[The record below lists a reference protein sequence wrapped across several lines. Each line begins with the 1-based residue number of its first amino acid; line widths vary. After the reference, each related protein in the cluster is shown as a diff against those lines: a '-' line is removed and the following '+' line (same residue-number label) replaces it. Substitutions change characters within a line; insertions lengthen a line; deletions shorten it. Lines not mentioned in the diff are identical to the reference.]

1 MSNAKLIIGA
11 KTDVGNVRKN
21 NEDNFT
27 VIADV
32 SNPETTWGESNQI
45 DLGEHGSLLVV
56 ADGMG
61 GMNAGEVAAAIAIEV
76 VEELFRNLRPEVLRS
91 TATIQNF
98 MSSVVVEADKRI
110 KSSSNTENRGM
121 GTTLVMA
128 WLYNGFAYV
137 CWCGDSRAYLFNT
150 AIGLRRISKDHSLV
164 QTLVDNHKI
173 TDDEAFDSPQSNII
187 TRCLSDSPQNSA
199 KPENAEPVELCNGD
213 VIMLCSDGLCGMIR
227 DRDIVQVMRN
237 VIGEGVV
244 KTVDE
249 LVSAAKRAGGKDN
262 VTVVAASITNDKD
275 PMKVHAAK
283 EEPLQREPSANA
295 QMLRGGKSSKP
306 AWMWALIGALA
317 MAAIGLVIWLVVKG
331 GGDAG
336 DTDLQ
341 DSVRVDTVIVQGD
354 TEHQPLPG
362 EGVTNPAA
370 PAANPAVQA
379 PASTASSPDKTNSHR
394 QEISGGKQEGKQEG
408 KPGDKQ
414 EEGSAQPGS
423 QSQPATPQPTPAKP
437 SQPATPVIPDTPAP
451 ANTQP
456 QQEPNQ

>member
-1 MSNAKLIIGA
+1 M
-11 KTDVGNVRKN
+11 TDVGNVRKN

-32 SNPETTWGESNQI
+32 LNPETAWGESNQI

-61 GMNAGEVAAAIAIEV
+61 GMNAGEVAAAIAVEV
-76 VEELFRNLRPEVLRS
+76 VEELFQNLRPEVLRS

-137 CWCGDSRAYLFNT
+137 CWCGDSRAYLFNP

-164 QTLVDNHKI
+164 QSLVDNQKI

-262 VTVVAASITNDKD
+262 VTVVAASIINDKD

-283 EEPLQREPSANA
+283 EAPSQREPSVGA
-295 QMLRGGKSSKP
+295 QQMMQGAKSGKP
-306 AWMWALIGALA
+306 AWMWALIGALV
-317 MAAIGLVIWLVVKG
+317 MAVIGLVIWLVVKP
-331 GGDAG
+331 GGDADNTG
-336 DTDLQ
+336 TQ

-354 TEHQPLPG
+354 TENQPLPD
-362 EGVTNPAA
+362 EGGTNSAA
-370 PAANPAVQA
+370 PAANPAAQA
-379 PASTASSPDKTNSHR
+379 PASTTSTPDKTNSHR
-394 QEISGGKQEGKQEG
+394 QEISGGKQEG

-423 QSQPATPQPTPAKP
+423 QSQPETPQPTPANPPK
-437 SQPATPVIPDTPAP
+437 PATPVIPNTPAP

-456 QQEPNQ
+456 QPQSQSQQE

>member
-164 QTLVDNHKI
+164 QTLVDNKKI

-317 MAAIGLVIWLVVKG
+317 MAVIGLVIWLVVKG
-331 GGDAG
+331 GGDA
-336 DTDLQ
+336 DNTNSQ
-341 DSVRVDTVIVQGD
+341 DSVIVDTARIEV
-354 TEHQPLPG
+354 EQPTTQQSG
-362 EGVTNPAA
+362 QEVANPAA
-370 PAANPAVQA
+370 TPAAQGS
-379 PASTASSPDKTNSHR
+379 ASTDNTQGQQGNRGNNPPQIPSVKP
-394 QEISGGKQEGKQEG
+394 EL
-408 KPGDKQ
+408 KPGEVPARSDNK
-414 EEGSAQPGS
+414 P
-423 QSQPATPQPTPAKP
+423 QSEPQQPTPAPQFPTDSTGKP
-437 SQPATPVIPDTPAP
+437 TMPAP
-451 ANTQP
+451 ANTQ
-456 QQEPNQ
+456 QEH